1 MQIVFHCGVHGTD
14 QDGLLKTLMNNR
26 DWLTRNGTE
35 VVSRNRHRGIFESAL
50 TALKGRPATPD
61 MEDMM
66 LDAILDSDQTKRVIC
81 SQPAFLGVPNRA
93 ITPDGIYPVAGT
105 KLAAM
110 ANLFPSAEVEFFIG
124 LKNPATF
131 APYCHNMAARNHED
145 LLGGIAAPHH
155 LRWGPAI
162 RRLLPAL
169 QGRRLVLWCH
179 EDTPLIWPEVM
190 RIIADMPLDAP
201 LKAGLH
207 ILGEILEPEGIAFIR
222 QQVAEHDQI
231 TIAQRRG
238 IFAQALQEFVRADLI
253 ETTID
258 LPGWS
263 QDLIDRMTEDY
274 DQDVAELASLPN
286 VEFISP

>member
-14 QDGLLKTLMNNR
+14 QDGMLKTLMHNR
-26 DWLTRNGTE
+26 DWLSRNGVE

-50 TALKGRPATPD
+50 NALKGRPATPE

-66 LDAILDSDQTKRVIC
+66 LDAILDSDQTRRVIC

-93 ITPDGIYPVAGT
+93 ITPDGLYPVAGN

-110 ANLFPSAEVEFFIG
+110 INLFPSADVEFFIG

-131 APYCHNMAARNHED
+131 APYCHSVNDNSQED
-145 LLGGIAAPHH
+145 LLDGVAPHH
-155 LRWGPAI
+155 LRWAPAI
-162 RRLLPAL
+162 RRLLPAI

-179 EDTPLIWPEVM
+179 EDTSLIWPEVV
-190 RIIADMPLDAP
+190 RTIAEMPEDIP

-207 ILGEILEPEGIAFIR
+207 ILGEILDADGIRFIR
-222 QQVAEHDQI
+222 EEIAKGGDL
-231 TIAQRRG
+231 TIHARRE
-238 IFAQALQEFVRADLI
+238 IFARAMQQFAPRDKI
-253 ETTID
+253 ETSIT

-263 QDLIDRMTEDY
+263 QELIDRMTEDY
-274 DQDVAELASLPN
+274 DRDLAEIASLTG